1 MHIASILPP
10 EAVVADLPSRDKKQ
24 ALKALASQASALT
37 GLPEREIFSVLME
50 RENIGCTGMGN
61 GVCIPHGRFASLKS
75 LQAVFATVE
84 RPIEFGAAD
93 GRPVDLIFLLL
104 SPASANT
111 DHIKALATI
120 SRLLRDKQLCES
132 LRKAHDAKT
141 LHSLLTSER
150 GEDAA

>member
-10 EAVVADLPSRDKKQ
+10 DAVVADLPSRDKKQ
-24 ALKALASQASALT
+24 ALKALAAQASRLT
-37 GLPEREIFSVLME
+37 DLSEREIFSVLME
-50 RENIGCTGMGN
+50 REHIGCTGMGN

-104 SPASANT
+104 SPTSANT

-141 LHSLLTSER
+141 LHTLLTSER